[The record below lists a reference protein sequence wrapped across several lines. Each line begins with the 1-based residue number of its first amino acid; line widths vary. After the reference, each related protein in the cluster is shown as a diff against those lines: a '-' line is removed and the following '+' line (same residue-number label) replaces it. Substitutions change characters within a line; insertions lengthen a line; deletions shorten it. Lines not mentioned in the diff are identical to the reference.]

1 MLRRARGR
9 CAGVRRGR
17 GRGGSRAASRRGP
30 TTPTRPGKKP
40 HKRSAGSYAVTAAV
54 AVFVL
59 AFLSPFVI
67 ILLNSFKTSADY
79 RTNGSLSLPTQWNWE
94 IIGDVWER
102 VDFSQKLLNSIQI
115 SLGVVLIAVL
125 FALFNAYA
133 IGIGRVRWRTA
144 FLVFFLGANVLP
156 QEGLVY
162 PIYYLFKEMGLYDGK
177 LGYTILVGITYSAF
191 GTYLLSSVFSSFP
204 RELIEAAS
212 MDGAGRWTIL
222 WRIVLPMSWP
232 TLSVMCVF
240 FFVWSW
246 NEFLYPLVLL
256 ISNDNQTVPLGL
268 SVMQGQYTSDP
279 TAMSAAALLGIIPMV
294 VFFLIF
300 QRSLTRGLTAG
311 AVHGGGFDE
320 FAGEAAEDGGE
331 QVGPEGAVRDAD
343 EDGVAEF
350 AVVEAHLLE
359 QVVDGVHQ
367 AFLWQD
373 VGAEEED
380 EEGGA

>member
-1 MLRRARGR
+1 MTTDT
-9 CAGVRRGR
+9 
-17 GRGGSRAASRRGP
+17 
-30 TTPTRPGKKP
+30 TTPVTSRTTKTHTSGPPAATRRRRSKAPR
-40 HKRSAGSYAVTAAV
+40 KRSTGSYAVLAAV
-54 AVFVL
+54 TVFVL
-59 AFLSPFVI
+59 AFLAPFAI

-79 RTNGSLSLPTQWNWE
+79 RANGSLSWPERWNWD

-102 VDFSQKLLNSIQI
+102 VDFTQKLVNSIQI
-115 SLGVVLIAVL
+115 SLGVVLIAVVL
-125 FALFNAYA
+125 ALFNAYA

-144 FLVFFLGANVLP
+144 FLVFFLGVNVLP

-162 PIYYLFKEMGLYDGK
+162 PIYYLFKETGLYDGK

-212 MDGAGRWTIL
+212 LDGAGRWTIL
-222 WRIVLPMSWP
+222 WRIILPMSWP

-279 TAMSAAALLGIIPMV
+279 TALSAAALLGVIPMV

-300 QRSLTRGLTAG
+300 QRTLTRGVTAG
-311 AVHGGGFDE
+311 AVK
-320 FAGEAAEDGGE
+320 
-331 QVGPEGAVRDAD
+331 
-343 EDGVAEF
+343 
-350 AVVEAHLLE
+350 
-359 QVVDGVHQ
+359 
-367 AFLWQD
+367 
-373 VGAEEED
+373 
-380 EEGGA
+380 

>member
-1 MLRRARGR
+1 MTMTMTTDHPTTRPRTRTPAPPGRTAPRRRSRKA
-9 CAGVRRGR
+9 A
-17 GRGGSRAASRRGP
+17 GSRR
-30 TTPTRPGKKP
+30 TP
-40 HKRSAGSYAVTAAV
+40 GSYAVVAAV

-59 AFLSPFVI
+59 AFLAPFAI

-79 RTNGSLSLPTQWNWE
+79 RTNGSLSWPEQWNWG
-94 IIGDVWER
+94 IISDVWER
-102 VDFSQKLLNSIQI
+102 VDFTQKLVNSIQI
-115 SLGVVLIAVL
+115 SLGVVLIAVV

-133 IGIGRVRWRTA
+133 IGIGRVRRRTA
-144 FLVFFLGANVLP
+144 FLVFFLGVNVLP

-279 TAMSAAALLGIIPMV
+279 TAMSAAALLGVIPMIA
-294 VFFLIF
+294 FFLLF

-311 AVHGGGFDE
+311 AVE
-320 FAGEAAEDGGE
+320 
-331 QVGPEGAVRDAD
+331 
-343 EDGVAEF
+343 
-350 AVVEAHLLE
+350 
-359 QVVDGVHQ
+359 
-367 AFLWQD
+367 
-373 VGAEEED
+373 
-380 EEGGA
+380 

>member
-1 MLRRARGR
+1 MTMTTDPTTHTPSRTPAPGP
-9 CAGVRRGR
+9 RGR
-17 GRGGSRAASRRGP
+17 GARRK
-30 TTPTRPGKKP
+30 PGKATGNRRTP
-40 HKRSAGSYAVTAAV
+40 GSYAVLAAI

-59 AFLSPFVI
+59 AFLAPFAV
-67 ILLNSFKTSADY
+67 ILLNSFKTSADF
-79 RTNGSLSLPTQWNWE
+79 RAHGSLSWPTEWNWS
-94 IIGDVWER
+94 IIADVWER
-102 VDFSQKLLNSIQI
+102 VGFTQKLLNSVQI

-144 FLVFFLGANVLP
+144 FLVFFLGVNVLP

-279 TAMSAAALLGIIPMV
+279 TAMSAAALLGVVPMI

-300 QRSLTRGLTAG
+300 QRSLTRGMTAG
-311 AVHGGGFDE
+311 AVK
-320 FAGEAAEDGGE
+320 
-331 QVGPEGAVRDAD
+331 
-343 EDGVAEF
+343 
-350 AVVEAHLLE
+350 
-359 QVVDGVHQ
+359 
-367 AFLWQD
+367 
-373 VGAEEED
+373 
-380 EEGGA
+380 

>member
-1 MLRRARGR
+1 MTMKTDTIPPAAPDAEKAPLPGPARRAGHRR
-9 CAGVRRGR
+9 KPTAARRG
-17 GRGGSRAASRRGP
+17 
-30 TTPTRPGKKP
+30 
-40 HKRSAGSYAVTAAV
+40 AGSYAVVAAV
-54 AVFVL
+54 TLFVL
-59 AFLSPFVI
+59 AFLAPFLI
-67 ILLNSFKTSADY
+67 ILVNSFKTSADY
-79 RTNGSLSLPTQWNWE
+79 RANGSLSWPEQWNWS

-102 VDFSQKLLNSIQI
+102 VDFTQKLVNSIQI
-115 SLGVVLIAVL
+115 SLGVVVIAVIL
-125 FALFNAYA
+125 ALLNAYA
-133 IGIGRVRWRTA
+133 IGIGRIRWRTA
-144 FLVFFLGANVLP
+144 FLVFFLGVNVLP

-191 GTYLLSSVFSSFP
+191 GTYLLSSVFSTFP

-212 MDGAGRWTIL
+212 LDGAGRLTIL

-256 ISNDNQTVPLGL
+256 ISNDQQTVPLGL

-279 TAMSAAALLGIIPMV
+279 TAMSAAALLGVIPMI

-311 AVHGGGFDE
+311 AVK
-320 FAGEAAEDGGE
+320 
-331 QVGPEGAVRDAD
+331 
-343 EDGVAEF
+343 
-350 AVVEAHLLE
+350 
-359 QVVDGVHQ
+359 
-367 AFLWQD
+367 
-373 VGAEEED
+373 
-380 EEGGA
+380 

>member
-1 MLRRARGR
+1 MGTQRDAHRQRSRDHTTRGHAHPAALGSPR
-9 CAGVRRGR
+9 PPPQRLTPPPPTGR
-17 GRGGSRAASRRGP
+17 PHASPPHR
-30 TTPTRPGKKP
+30 PTRAHP
-40 HKRSAGSYAVTAAV
+40 R
-54 AVFVL
+54 
-59 AFLSPFVI
+59 
-67 ILLNSFKTSADY
+67 NSHDEHALPCQTSADY
-79 RTNGSLSLPTQWNWE
+79 RTNGSLSWPEQWNWG
-94 IIGDVWER
+94 IISDVWER
-102 VDFSQKLLNSIQI
+102 VDFTQKLVNSIQI
-115 SLGVVLIAVL
+115 SLGVVLIAVV

-133 IGIGRVRWRTA
+133 IGIGRVRRRTA
-144 FLVFFLGANVLP
+144 FLVFFLGVNVLP

-204 RELIEAAS
+204 RELVEAAS

-279 TAMSAAALLGIIPMV
+279 TAMSAAALLGVIPMIA
-294 VFFLIF
+294 FFLLF

-311 AVHGGGFDE
+311 AVK
-320 FAGEAAEDGGE
+320 
-331 QVGPEGAVRDAD
+331 
-343 EDGVAEF
+343 
-350 AVVEAHLLE
+350 
-359 QVVDGVHQ
+359 
-367 AFLWQD
+367 
-373 VGAEEED
+373 
-380 EEGGA
+380 

>member
-1 MLRRARGR
+1 MTTDT
-9 CAGVRRGR
+9 
-17 GRGGSRAASRRGP
+17 
-30 TTPTRPGKKP
+30 TTPSAPPVQKTETLASTRRDRKKGTPGK
-40 HKRSAGSYAVTAAV
+40 RGAGSYAVVAAV
-54 AVFVL
+54 TVFVL
-59 AFLSPFVI
+59 AFLAPFAI

-79 RTNGSLSLPTQWNWE
+79 RTNGSLSWPEHWNWD
-94 IIGDVWER
+94 IVADVWER
-102 VDFSQKLLNSIQI
+102 VDFTQKLVNSIQI
-115 SLGVVLIAVL
+115 SLGVVLIAVVL
-125 FALFNAYA
+125 ALFNAYA
-133 IGIGRVRWRTA
+133 IGIGRIRWRTA
-144 FLVFFLGANVLP
+144 FLVFFLGVNVLP

-212 MDGAGRWTIL
+212 LDGAGRWTIL
-222 WRIVLPMSWP
+222 WRIILPMSWP

-279 TAMSAAALLGIIPMV
+279 TALSAAALLGVIPMV

-300 QRSLTRGLTAG
+300 QRSLTRGVTAG
-311 AVHGGGFDE
+311 AVK
-320 FAGEAAEDGGE
+320 
-331 QVGPEGAVRDAD
+331 
-343 EDGVAEF
+343 
-350 AVVEAHLLE
+350 
-359 QVVDGVHQ
+359 
-367 AFLWQD
+367 
-373 VGAEEED
+373 
-380 EEGGA
+380 

>member
-1 MLRRARGR
+1 MKTDTIPPAAPDAEKAALPRPARRAGHHRKPT
-9 CAGVRRGR
+9 ATGR
-17 GRGGSRAASRRGP
+17 G
-30 TTPTRPGKKP
+30 
-40 HKRSAGSYAVTAAV
+40 AGSYAVVAAV
-54 AVFVL
+54 TLFVL
-59 AFLSPFVI
+59 AFLAPFLI
-67 ILLNSFKTSADY
+67 ILVNSFKTSADY
-79 RTNGSLSLPTQWNWE
+79 RANGSLSWPEQWNWS

-102 VDFSQKLLNSIQI
+102 VDFTQKLVNSIQI
-115 SLGVVLIAVL
+115 SLGVVVIAVVL
-125 FALFNAYA
+125 ALLNAYA
-133 IGIGRVRWRTA
+133 IGIGRIRWRTA
-144 FLVFFLGANVLP
+144 FLVFFLGVNVLP

-191 GTYLLSSVFSSFP
+191 GTYLLSSVFSAFP

-212 MDGAGRWTIL
+212 LDGAGRLTIL

-256 ISNDNQTVPLGL
+256 ISNDQQTVPLGL

-279 TAMSAAALLGIIPMV
+279 TAMSAAALLGVIPMI

-311 AVHGGGFDE
+311 AVK
-320 FAGEAAEDGGE
+320 
-331 QVGPEGAVRDAD
+331 
-343 EDGVAEF
+343 
-350 AVVEAHLLE
+350 
-359 QVVDGVHQ
+359 
-367 AFLWQD
+367 
-373 VGAEEED
+373 
-380 EEGGA
+380 

>member
-1 MLRRARGR
+1 MTMTTDSTSRTSPRTPAPVPPG
-9 CAGVRRGR
+9 
-17 GRGGSRAASRRGP
+17 RAAPRRKARKATGNRRSR
-30 TTPTRPGKKP
+30 
-40 HKRSAGSYAVTAAV
+40 GSYAVVAAV

-59 AFLSPFVI
+59 AFLAPFAI

-79 RTNGSLSLPTQWNWE
+79 RTNGSLSWPEQWNWD
-94 IIGDVWER
+94 IISDVWER
-102 VDFSQKLLNSIQI
+102 VDFTQKLLNSVQI
-115 SLGVVLIAVL
+115 SLGVVLIAVV

-133 IGIGRVRWRTA
+133 IGIGRVRLRTA
-144 FLVFFLGANVLP
+144 FLVFFLGVNVLP

-177 LGYTILVGITYSAF
+177 LGYTVLVGITYSAF

-204 RELIEAAS
+204 RELVEAAS

-279 TAMSAAALLGIIPMV
+279 TAMSAAALLGVIPMIA
-294 VFFLIF
+294 FFLIF
-300 QRSLTRGLTAG
+300 QRSLTRGVTAG
-311 AVHGGGFDE
+311 AVK
-320 FAGEAAEDGGE
+320 
-331 QVGPEGAVRDAD
+331 
-343 EDGVAEF
+343 
-350 AVVEAHLLE
+350 
-359 QVVDGVHQ
+359 
-367 AFLWQD
+367 
-373 VGAEEED
+373 
-380 EEGGA
+380 